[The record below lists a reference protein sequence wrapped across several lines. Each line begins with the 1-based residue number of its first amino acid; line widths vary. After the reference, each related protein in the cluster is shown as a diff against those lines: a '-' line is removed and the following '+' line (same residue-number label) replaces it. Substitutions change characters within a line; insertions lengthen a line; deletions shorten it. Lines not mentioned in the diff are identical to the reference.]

1 MKTAQTLSSYF
12 IGEQSLLIQCA
23 ELFLAKGHTVVGLIS
38 DTESIKA
45 WAEAKGIEVLSPK
58 QDLNAALGNTPFD
71 YLFSITNFKILS
83 NDILGKASKG
93 AINYHD
99 GLLPTY
105 AGRNVTAWSL
115 INGEHEHGITWHLMT
130 EAVDEGNTLIQKRFP
145 VAEDETSL
153 SLNAKCYE
161 VALTSFADLVEVLT
175 KGEVKGQ
182 QATAPVTLYAK
193 NKRPE
198 AACILDCQQSA
209 EQINALVRG
218 LEFGPYTN
226 PLGLPKLYLGEEI
239 IITTR
244 AEILSSSSEIEAG
257 RVVAVTEDSVTLTTA
272 THDIKFS
279 GLQTLNGQAL
289 SSSQLQTLF
298 TLGQKLP
305 QLTTEQKIEFTKIH
319 ESWSKHESFWVER
332 LRGLE
337 PYLLPFTK
345 ALHATQTKIENKPF
359 NVPAASRAQFLL
371 TSPRNYLIAVYVLY
385 LFRLTN
391 LTHFDVPYRSVFLNQ
406 RRQPIEGQNVEGLFA
421 SHVPLSVSADNGQSV
436 TTFFN
441 TFNEQLTFTENRY
454 TYLADLPLRSPEL
467 RDAMLWQGRWSVALE
482 AKDSPVHSNADLV
495 MVVAEDGSSHWRYDS
510 NVFDEA
516 TIERMQAQVAVLLE
530 ALVNTNSETTLGE
543 LSILS
548 QGELELF
555 QRWNA
560 TETSYPNTTSVHEL
574 IEEQVTRTPNDTA
587 VVFQDSSL
595 SYEALNT
602 EANQLAHYL
611 IQQGVG
617 VGSLVGVLMER
628 SEHLPIALLGI
639 LKAGAAYVPL
649 DPHYP
654 LERLHFMI
662 EDANVAAVLTDTHS
676 ASLISEAKTRL
687 IPLDTLQ
694 GEIAKQNSHNPNTSV
709 TARDLAYVIYTSGST
724 GKPKGVMVEHG
735 NVVNFFTGMNERL
748 QPSSKGVWL
757 AVTSISF
764 DISVLELFWTLTQ
777 GFTIVLNGEPSNISV
792 ATNQSSYSQQPIDFS
807 LYYFASDE
815 GEKAGRDKYALLLE
829 GAKFAD
835 ANGFAAV
842 WTPERHF
849 HAFGGL
855 YPNPS
860 VAAAA
865 LATITEHVQI
875 RAGSCVL
882 PLHTPI
888 RIAEEWGLVDNL
900 SNGRVGISFASG
912 WQPNDFV
919 IAPQNYEARQKI
931 FQEGIETVRALWRGE
946 SRTFMGPKG
955 EVSIRTLPR
964 PVQPELPFWVTA
976 AGNPE
981 TFRLAGEMGAN
992 LLTHLLGQSLE
1003 ELSDKLEVYHQA
1015 WRNAGHEG
1023 EGKVTLMLHTFV
1035 AEDETFVREQVRQ
1048 PLKNYLRTATNLVKQ
1063 YASAFPTLKAN
1074 NNTAN
1079 LDEQFKNLS
1088 EEDTEAILE
1097 YAFER
1102 YYQKSGLFGTPESC
1116 LAMVNGL
1123 KKIGVDEIASLID
1136 FGVGSDTVLEHLPS
1150 LNRLRQLANPQ
1161 TETYDYSIPALMK
1174 THEVTHLQC
1183 TPSLARML
1191 TLEPQA
1197 RESLRSLQKLMIGGE
1212 AFPSDL
1218 ATTLTGIVKGEILN
1232 MYGPTETT
1240 IWSTTH
1246 KVDEVKGEVPIG
1258 TPIANTQVYLLDEQ
1272 QKSVPLGVPG
1282 ELVIGGAG
1290 VVRGYLNRP
1299 ELTAERFIELPLMG
1313 RLYRT
1318 GDLARYRS
1326 DGTLEFLGR
1335 SDFQVKIR
1343 GHRIEL
1349 GEIETQLTRH
1359 PSVRQCVVVA
1369 REDTPGDKR
1378 LVAYIIPERK
1388 SPNQA
1393 DLREFLKDSLP
1404 DAMIPAAF
1412 VTVDT
1417 FPLTP
1422 NKKIDRKALPVP
1434 MLERLEGTDFIA
1446 PRTKQEQLL
1455 ADVWKR
1461 VLGVEQVGVRDN
1473 FFELGGDSLL
1483 AVHTLSQAR
1492 KVGLPFA
1499 LGDLFQHPT
1508 IEALIARIGTT
1519 TVAEKNGAEQGL
1531 VTGSVPLVPSQ
1542 HRYFYERGGA
1552 DPQHWNIAL
1561 TVEPKET
1568 MNPELLQKAV
1578 RAVLGHHDALR
1589 MRFKQEG
1596 GTWQQWDEGL
1606 EQDLPLSFVDLSH
1619 LNAHEQREA
1628 IEQKA
1633 TETQYSLDLTSGPI
1647 VRIVHFNLGANAPQ
1661 RLLVVIH
1668 HLVLGPVSWRI
1679 FWEDFQTAYHQLLGG
1694 EDIKLAAKT
1703 DSFKAWAESLETRA
1717 QKMDVKTLEKEFPL
1731 PWSHA
1736 RPLPLD
1742 YARDRFTDNVNAAYG
1757 VTSTSL
1763 NEHESQLLI
1772 RHAQQDYRID
1782 EIFMTAL
1789 VQTFNKWSGHRALL
1803 LDVVGLARMN
1813 ADLEVDLSRTLGY
1826 FVTYTPVLVSLEARM
1841 PALDALHMTAKQLRQ
1856 GLPIGEQYELI
1867 RWLRPDYQHLQQHR
1881 AEVLFNYRAAQEYDQ
1896 SYIDRSLFTPLE
1908 GLTGPSH
1915 SPKGLRHHP
1924 FNMAADLHQGR
1935 LKFTLTYSKNLHR
1948 PETAETLVEDFSE
1961 RLRSLL
1967 RALTTETKT
1976 ASKELER
1983 LTA

>member
-1 MKTAQTLSSYF
+1 MKTTQTLRAYF
-12 IGEQSLLIQCA
+12 IGEQSLLVQCV
-23 ELFLAKGHTVVGLIS
+23 ELFLAEGHTVAGIIS
-38 DTESIKA
+38 DTESIRT
-45 WAEAKGIEVLSPK
+45 WGRAKGLELLSPK
-58 QDLNAALGNTPFD
+58 QDLNTVLAAPFD
-71 YLFSITNFKILS
+71 YLFSITNFKILP
-83 NDILGKASKG
+83 DTILGKASKA

-99 GLLPTY
+99 GLLPAY
-105 AGRNVTAWSL
+105 GGRNVTAWSL
-115 INGEHEHGITWHLMT
+115 FNRERKHGITWHLMT
-130 EAVDEGNTLIQKRFP
+130 EAVDEGNILIQKRFF
-145 VAEDETSL
+145 VAENETSL

-161 VALTSFADLVEVLT
+161 VALTSFSELLKVLSQD
-175 KGEVKGQ
+175 EVKGQ
-182 QATAPVTLYAK
+182 QTTVPVTLYSK

-198 AACILDCQQSA
+198 AACILDLRQSA
-209 EQINALVRG
+209 EQISALVRG

-226 PLGLPKLYLGEEI
+226 PLGLPKLYLDEET

-244 AEILSSSSEIEAG
+244 IEILPSASGGEAG
-257 RVVAVTEDSVTLTTA
+257 TIVDTTDDSVTLTTA
-272 THDIKFS
+272 THDLKFS
-279 GLQTLNGQAL
+279 DLQTLKGQVL
-289 SSSQLQTLF
+289 SSLQLQMLFKVGQTLPR
-298 TLGQKLP
+298 LS
-305 QLTTEQKIEFTKIH
+305 TEQKTELTKLH
-319 ESWSKHESFWVER
+319 ESWSKHEAFWVER

-337 PYLLPFTK
+337 PYVLPYTK
-345 ALHATQTKIENKPF
+345 PSHTTQVDIEKKPF
-359 NVPAASRAQFLL
+359 NVPTKVPSLL
-371 TSPRNYLIAVYVLY
+371 GSPRNYLIAVYILY
-385 LFRLTN
+385 LLRLTN
-391 LTHFDVPYRSVFLNQ
+391 LNHFDLPYRSPFLNQ
-406 RRQPIEGQNVEGLFA
+406 RRQATEGHNVEGLLA

-436 TTFFN
+436 SSFFK
-441 TFNEQLTFTENRY
+441 TFNEQLTVTEKRY
-454 TYLADLPLRSPEL
+454 SYLTDLPLRYPEL
-467 RDAMLWQGRWSVALE
+467 RDATLWQGRWSVALE
-482 AKDSPVHSNADLV
+482 PENSSIQGDADLV
-495 MVVAEDGSSHWRYDS
+495 FVVAEDGSSTWRYDS
-510 NVFDEA
+510 RVLDET
-516 TIERMQAQVAVLLE
+516 TIERMQDQVKMLFNSL
-530 ALVNTNSETTLGE
+530 TNATPETPIGE
-543 LSILS
+543 LPIVS
-548 QGELELF
+548 QRELELF
-555 QRWNA
+555 QGWNA
-560 TETSYPNTTSVHEL
+560 TETSYPETTCVHEL
-574 IEEQVTRTPNDTA
+574 IEEQVKRTPNDTA
-587 VVFQDSSL
+587 VIFQDVSY
-595 SYEALNT
+595 SYEALNSR
-602 EANQLAHYL
+602 ANQLAHYL

-628 SEHLPIALLGI
+628 SEHLPVALLGI

-662 EDANVAAVLTDTHS
+662 EDANVAAVLTDTRS
-676 ASLISEAKTRL
+676 AGLISEAKTRL

-694 GEIAKQNSHNPNTSV
+694 EETRKHSSHNPNISV
-709 TARDLAYVIYTSGST
+709 TAQDLAYVIYTSGST

-748 QPSSKGVWL
+748 QPSSKGIWL

-777 GFTIVLNGEPSNISV
+777 GFTIILNGEPSNVSV
-792 ATNQSSYSQQPIDFS
+792 TANQSVYKQPIDFS

-865 LATITEHVQI
+865 LATITENVGI

-919 IAPQNYEARQKI
+919 IAPQNYEVRQKI

-955 EVSIRTLPR
+955 EVNLRTLPR
-964 PVQPELPFWVTA
+964 PVQAELPFWVTA

-981 TFRLAGEMGAN
+981 TFRVAGEMGAN

-1003 ELSDKLEVYHQA
+1003 ELASKLEVYHEA
-1015 WRNAGHEG
+1015 WQRAGHEG
-1023 EGKVTLMLHTFV
+1023 EGHVTLMLHTFV

-1074 NNTAN
+1074 SNTAN

-1116 LAMVNGL
+1116 LTMVNEL

-1136 FGVGSDTVLEHLPS
+1136 FGVPSDTVLEHLPS

-1161 TETYDYSIPALMK
+1161 VETNDYSIPSLMK
-1174 THEVTHLQC
+1174 THAVTHLQC

-1191 TLEPQA
+1191 TLEPQT
-1197 RESLRSLQKLMIGGE
+1197 REGLRSLQKLMIGGE

-1218 ATTLTGIVKGEILN
+1218 ATTLRGMVKGEILN

-1246 KVDEVKGEVPIG
+1246 EVDEVTGEVPIG
-1258 TPIANTQVYLLDEQ
+1258 TPIANTQIYLLDDQ
-1272 QKSVPLGVPG
+1272 QKLVPLGVPG

-1299 ELTAERFIELPLMG
+1299 ELSAERFIELPLASG
-1313 RLYRT
+1313 KLYRT
-1318 GDLARYRS
+1318 GDLARYRN

-1349 GEIETQLTRH
+1349 GEIETQLSRH
-1359 PSVRQCVVVA
+1359 PSVLQCVVVA

-1388 SPNQA
+1388 APNQI
-1393 DLREFLKDSLP
+1393 DLREFLKNNLP
-1404 DAMIPAAF
+1404 DAMVPSSF
-1412 VTVDT
+1412 VTMDV

-1434 MLERLEGTDFIA
+1434 LLERLEQTDFIA
-1446 PRTKQEQLL
+1446 PRTREEHLL
-1455 ADVWKR
+1455 ADVWER

-1483 AVHTLSQAR
+1483 AVHALSQAR

-1499 LGDLFQHPT
+1499 LGDLFQYPT
-1508 IEALIARIGTT
+1508 IETLVARTDAPKG
-1519 TVAEKNGAEQGL
+1519 VAEQGL
-1531 VTGSVPLVPSQ
+1531 VTGFVPLVPSQ
-1542 HRYFYERGGA
+1542 HRYFYERGGP

-1561 TVEPKET
+1561 TVEPKEM
-1568 MNPELLQKAV
+1568 MNPEVLRKAV
-1578 RAVLGHHDALR
+1578 QAVLSHHDALR

-1596 GTWQQWDEGL
+1596 ETWQQWNAEL
-1606 EQDLPLSFVDLSH
+1606 EADLPLSFVDLSH
-1619 LNAHEQREA
+1619 LNPDEQKNA

-1633 TETQYSLDLTSGPI
+1633 IETQYSLDLTNGPI
-1647 VRIVHFNLGANAPQ
+1647 LRIVHFDLGASAPQ

-1679 FWEDFQTAYHQLLGG
+1679 FWEDFQTAYGQLKKG
-1694 EDIKLAAKT
+1694 ESVKLSAKT
-1703 DSFKAWAESLETRA
+1703 DSFKAWGQSLETRA
-1717 QKMDVKTLEKEFPL
+1717 KRLNVKALEKELPV

-1742 YARDRFTDNVNAAYG
+1742 FARDRFADNINAAYG
-1757 VTSTSL
+1757 VTATSL
-1763 NEHESQLLI
+1763 SEHETQLLLK
-1772 RHAQQDYRID
+1772 HAGQDYRID
-1782 EIFMTAL
+1782 EIFITAL
-1789 VQTFNKWSGHRALL
+1789 VQTFNKWSGHKALL
-1803 LDVVGLARMN
+1803 MDVVGLARMN
-1813 ADLEVDLSRTLGY
+1813 TDLEVDLSRTLGY

-1841 PALDALHMTAKQLRQ
+1841 SALDALQMTAKQLRQ
-1856 GLPIGEQYELI
+1856 GLPVGEQYELV
-1867 RWLRPDYQHLQQHR
+1867 RWLRPEYKHLQAYR

-1896 SYIDRSLFTPLE
+1896 SYIDRSLFMPLE
-1908 GLTGPSH
+1908 DLTGPSH
-1915 SPKGLRHHP
+1915 SPRGLRHHP
-1924 FNMAADLHQGR
+1924 FNMAADLYQGR

-1948 PETAETLVEDFSE
+1948 PETAEILAKDFSE
-1961 RLRSLL
+1961 KVRSLL
-1967 RALTTETKT
+1967 RALVTGTKT
-1976 ASKELER
+1976 ALEQ

>member
-1 MKTAQTLSSYF
+1 MTTPPVFRSYF

-23 ELFLAKGHTVVGLIS
+23 ELFLAKEHTVLGIIS
-38 DTESIKA
+38 DTESIRA
-45 WAEAKGIEVLSPK
+45 WARGRGLEVLSPK
-58 QDLNAALGNTPFD
+58 QNLNAALGDTSFD

-83 NDILGKASKG
+83 NNILSKASKG

-99 GLLPTY
+99 GLLPSY
-105 AGRNVTAWSL
+105 GGRNVTAWSL
-115 INGEHEHGITWHLMT
+115 INGEREHGITWHLMT
-130 EAVDEGNTLIQKRFP
+130 EAVDEGNILLQKRFP
-145 VAEDETSL
+145 VAEGETSL

-161 VALTSFADLVEVLT
+161 VALASFADLIETLSQ
-175 KGEVKGQ
+175 GEMKGQ
-182 QATAPVTLYAK
+182 PASAPATLYAK

-198 AACILDCQQSA
+198 AACIIDLQHSA
-209 EQINALVRG
+209 ETINALVRG
-218 LEFGPYTN
+218 LEFGPYAN
-226 PLGLPKLYLGEEI
+226 PLGLPKLYLGEAT
-239 IITTR
+239 IITTN
-244 AEILSSSSEIEAG
+244 AEILSSSSRAEPG
-257 RVVAVTEDSVTLTTA
+257 TVVVVNDNGVTLTT
-272 THDIKFS
+272 TTYDVKFS
-279 GLQTLNGQAL
+279 GLQTLDGQILSPAQLQAL
-289 SSSQLQTLF
+289 FSV
-298 TLGQKLP
+298 GRKLP
-305 QLTTEQKIEFTKIH
+305 RLTVEQKIELTKTH
-319 ESWSKHESFWVER
+319 EAWSKYEEFWVER
-332 LRGLE
+332 LRRLE
-337 PYLLPFTK
+337 PYVLPYSK
-345 ALHATQTKIENKPF
+345 PSHATTTKIETKPF
-359 NVPAASRAQFLL
+359 VVPPVSRAPSLL
-371 TSPRNYLIAVYVLY
+371 ISPRNYLIAVYVLY

-391 LTHFDVPYRSVFLNQ
+391 LTHFDVPYRSAFLNQ
-406 RRQPIEGQNVEGLFA
+406 RRQAIERRNVEGLFA

-436 TTFFN
+436 SSFFN
-441 TFNEQLTFTENRY
+441 TFNEQLTLTENRY

-467 RDAMLWQGRWSVALE
+467 REAMLWQGRWSVALE
-482 AKDSPVHSNADLV
+482 AENSPLHADADLEL
-495 MVVAEDGSSHWRYDS
+495 VVAKDGRGYWRYDS

-516 TIERMQAQVAVLLE
+516 TIERMQDQVKVLFGSL
-530 ALVNTNSETTLGE
+530 ATATPETPIGE

-555 QRWNA
+555 RQWNA
-560 TETSYPNTTSVHEL
+560 TETIYPDTTCVHEL
-574 IEEQVTRTPNDTA
+574 FEEQVQRTPDDTA
-587 VVFQDSSL
+587 VVFQNVSL
-595 SYEALNT
+595 SYEELNSR
-602 EANQLAHYL
+602 ANQLAHYL

-628 SEHLPIALLGI
+628 SEHLPVALLGI

-662 EDANVAAVLTDTHS
+662 EDANVAGVLTDTHS

-687 IPLDTLQ
+687 IALDRLQ
-694 GEIAKQNSHNPNTSV
+694 TEITKQSSHNPNTSA

-724 GKPKGVMVEHG
+724 GKPKGVMVEHS
-735 NVVNFFTGMNERL
+735 NVVNFFTGMSERL

-777 GFTIVLNGEPSNISV
+777 GFKVVLNGEPSNVSV
-792 ATNQSSYSQQPIDFS
+792 ATNQGHSQQPIDFS

-815 GEKAGRDKYALLLE
+815 GEKAGRDKYSLLLE

-865 LATITEHVQI
+865 LATITENVQI

-964 PVQPELPFWVTA
+964 PVQAELPFWVTA

-1003 ELSDKLEVYHQA
+1003 ELSSKLEIYRQA
-1015 WRNAGHEG
+1015 WRDAGHAG

-1074 NNTAN
+1074 SNTAN

-1116 LAMVNGL
+1116 LAMVDGL
-1123 KKIGVDEIASLID
+1123 KKMGVDEIASLID
-1136 FGVGSDTVLEHLPS
+1136 FGVPSDTVLEHLPS

-1161 TETYDYSIPALMK
+1161 VKTDDYSIPALMK
-1174 THEVTHLQC
+1174 THKVTHLQC

-1218 ATTLTGIVKGEILN
+1218 AKTLTEIVQGEILN

-1246 KVDEVKGEVPIG
+1246 EVDEVNGEVPIG
-1258 TPIANTQVYLLDEQ
+1258 TPIANTQIYLLDDQ

-1299 ELTAERFIELPLMG
+1299 ELTAERFIELPLTG

-1326 DGTLEFLGR
+1326 DGVLEFLGR

-1349 GEIETQLTRH
+1349 GEIETQLSGH
-1359 PSVRQCVVVA
+1359 PLVRQCVVVA

-1388 SPNQA
+1388 APTSS

-1412 VTVDT
+1412 VAVDA

-1422 NKKIDRKALPVP
+1422 NKKIDRKALPAP
-1434 MLERLEGTDFIA
+1434 TLERLEGADFIA
-1446 PRTKQEQLL
+1446 PRTKEEQLL
-1455 ADVWKR
+1455 ADVWER

-1483 AVHTLSQAR
+1483 AVHALSQAR

-1508 IEALIARIGTT
+1508 IEALTARIDATT
-1519 TVAEKNGAEQGL
+1519 IAEKNGAEQGL

-1542 HRYFYERGGA
+1542 HRYFYERGGP

-1561 TVEPKET
+1561 TVEPKEPI
-1568 MNPELLQKAV
+1568 NPELLQKAV

-1596 GTWQQWDEGL
+1596 NTWQQWNAGL
-1606 EQDLPLSFVDLSH
+1606 EDDLPLSFIDLSH
-1619 LNAHEQREA
+1619 LNADEQRRA

-1633 TETQYSLDLTSGPI
+1633 TETQYSLDLSNGPI
-1647 VRIVHFNLGANAPQ
+1647 VRIVHFNLGANTPQ

-1679 FWEDFQTAYHQLLGG
+1679 FWEDFQTAYHQLLRG

-1717 QKMDVKTLEKEFPL
+1717 RTMDVKALEQEFPL

-1742 YARDRFTDNVNAAYG
+1742 FAQDRFADNVNAAYG
-1757 VTSTSL
+1757 VTSTFLS
-1763 NEHESQLLI
+1763 ESETQLLLK
-1772 RHAQQDYRID
+1772 HTQHDYRID
-1782 EIFMTAL
+1782 EIFITAL

-1803 LDVVGLARMN
+1803 MDIVGLARMN
-1813 ADLEVDLSRTLGY
+1813 TDLAVDLSRTLGY
-1826 FVTYTPVLVSLEARM
+1826 FVTYTPVLVSLEPRTSS
-1841 PALDALHMTAKQLRQ
+1841 LDALHMTAKQLRQ
-1856 GLPIGEQYELI
+1856 GLPIGEQYELL
-1867 RWLRPDYQHLQQHR
+1867 RWLRPGYQHLQQHR

-1924 FNMAADLHQGR
+1924 FNMAADLYQGR

-1948 PETAETLVEDFSE
+1948 SETAETLVKDFSE
-1961 RLRSLL
+1961 RVRLLL
-1967 RALTTETKT
+1967 RALTTKPEL
-1976 ASKELER
+1976 AAKELEQ